1 MSPSSGKPPFHTGK
15 LNRAGILTRLNQDG
29 KPVVSPK
36 TVDFTDIKVGFV
48 GGYAP
53 TKDTFPYNK
62 NFCVEGFP
70 QFSTN
75 STLTRPVDIYG
86 VPVDGP
92 QKAIEWL
99 LSGKFDAVYM
109 KANQLNQLIDSGDDA
124 AKGFGTNFS
133 YIHTGLNEWSHN
145 GTTLA
150 ISKRG
155 SGLPSVLNPCID
167 KIVRTPKY
175 LEICEKYFESSKC
188 IGGEGTDTDLFFDVP
203 MNQLPEKYNCASGYC
218 SCDE

>member
-1 MSPSSGKPPFHTGK
+1 M
-15 LNRAGILTRLNQDG
+15 
-29 KPVVSPK
+29 
-36 TVDFTDIKVGFV
+36 GFV

-109 KANQLNQLIDSGDDA
+109 KANQLNQLIDSGNDA

-133 YIHTGLNEWSHN
+133 LISLYVRQAHERTRY
-145 GTTLA
+145 A
-150 ISKRG
+150 ITMPFSNTR
-155 SGLPSVLNPCID
+155 D
-167 KIVRTPKY
+167 
-175 LEICEKYFESSKC
+175 
-188 IGGEGTDTDLFFDVP
+188 GGQGVKT
-203 MNQLPEKYNCASGYC
+203 QR
-218 SCDE
+218 